1 MKGKT
6 TYKNNFIHDYRGFI
20 QELLQR
26 HLSQNEYYSEVACF
40 CFLFKKNFLE
50 KNNPKH
56 LENGSS
62 KQTKPVKHLFHSKQI
77 SIIHYKVQHQNN
89 ISIHLELQKS
99 NFNWHEHNLL
109 TPQLITSQN
118 VVTTTNHH
126 NYQQKKKNT
135 NVTQMFSTN
144 WTISSCNNINHSC
157 TSSFE
162 AYKRKL
168 YKSLAF
174 IKTEI
179 YFNELHK

>member
-40 CFLFKKNFLE
+40 CFLFKFFFLE

-62 KQTKPVKHLFHSKQI
+62 KQTKPVEHLFHSKQI

-89 ISIHLELQKS
+89 ISIHMKLQKS
-99 NFNWHEHNLL
+99 NINNIK
-109 TPQLITSQN
+109 TTCGSPQLITSQN

-126 NYQQKKKNT
+126 NYQ
-135 NVTQMFSTN
+135 
-144 WTISSCNNINHSC
+144 
-157 TSSFE
+157 
-162 AYKRKL
+162 
-168 YKSLAF
+168 
-174 IKTEI
+174 
-179 YFNELHK
+179 